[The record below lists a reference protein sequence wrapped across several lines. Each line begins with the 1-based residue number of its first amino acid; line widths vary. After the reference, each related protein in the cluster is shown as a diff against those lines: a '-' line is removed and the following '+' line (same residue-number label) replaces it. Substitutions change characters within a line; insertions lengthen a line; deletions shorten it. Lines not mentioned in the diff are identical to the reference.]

1 MTSDDRGSG
10 AARDRAEPLASRMRP
25 RTLDEFVGQERLLGP
40 GTPLR
45 TEIESGQVTS
55 MLFWGPPGSGKTT
68 LGRLIAHYTDREFV
82 PFSAVT
88 EGVPR
93 VRVIVAEA
101 DERLATGRGTVLFVD
116 EIHRFNRAQQDAFL
130 PFVERGT
137 ITLVGATT
145 ENPSF
150 EITGALLSRLR
161 VFVLEALQPAEIAR
175 VVQQA
180 VVDESRGLGA
190 LGLTLEPA
198 ALDLIV
204 TAADGDARRA
214 LTALEAAAA
223 TVGRRRARGG
233 TISADTVRAALQ
245 RRLPK
250 YDKSGEEHYN
260 LISAYH
266 KSLRGSD
273 AQGALYWLA
282 RMIEAGEDPM
292 YIARRTVRF
301 AAEDVGLA
309 DPTALRVAIDARDA
323 YHFLGSPEGELAIA
337 EAAVYL
343 ATAPKSNAV
352 YRAWGAA
359 LELARETPAE
369 PVPLHL
375 RNAPTPL
382 MKELGYGRDYQY
394 AHSVPEAYI
403 PQDYLPTRVA
413 GRVLYEPGPFGFEKD
428 IAKRLAWWAE
438 LRERIERRGESDE
451 SSAGSTPPGP
461 RAKAEDSS
469 AEA

>member
-1 MTSDDRGSG
+1 MSTPARGAVPDG
-10 AARDRAEPLASRMRP
+10 QGEPLASRMRP
-25 RTLDEFVGQERLLGP
+25 RTLDEFVGQERLLAP
-40 GTPLR
+40 GKPLR
-45 TEIESGQVTS
+45 VEIESGDVSS

-101 DERLATGRGTVLFVD
+101 EARLATGRGTVLFVD

-137 ITLVGATT
+137 ITLIGATT

-161 VFVLEALQPAEIAR
+161 VFVLEPLGPEELMR
-175 VVQQA
+175 VVRHA
-180 VVDESRGLGA
+180 LEDETRGLGA
-190 LGLTLEPA
+190 SHIAIEPDALALIA
-198 ALDLIV
+198 A
-204 TAADGDARRA
+204 AADGDARRA
-214 LTALEAAAA
+214 LTALEAAAG
-223 TVGRRRARGG
+223 TVARRRRGGGG
-233 TISADTVRAALQ
+233 TITGETVREALQ
-245 RRLPK
+245 ARIPK
-250 YDKSGEEHYN
+250 YDKSGEEHFN

-282 RMIEAGEDPM
+282 RMIDAGEDPM

-309 DPTALRVAIDARDA
+309 DPTALRVAIAARDA

-343 ATAPKSNAV
+343 ATAPKSNSV

-359 LELARETPAE
+359 LELARATPAE

-382 MKELGYGRDYQY
+382 MKDLGYGRDYQY

-403 PQDYLPTRVA
+403 PQEYLPTRVA
-413 GRVLYEPGPFGFEKD
+413 GSVLYEPGAFGFEKE
-428 IAKRLAWWAE
+428 IAKRLAWWAD
-438 LRERIERRGESDE
+438 LRQRLDRRDTSATGEPPGSVDVAAERRGAQD
-451 SSAGSTPPGP
+451 
-461 RAKAEDSS
+461 
-469 AEA
+469 

>member
-1 MTSDDRGSG
+1 MSG
-10 AARDRAEPLASRMRP
+10 ETARQPSARLAEPLASRMRP
-25 RTLDEFVGQERLLGP
+25 RTLEEFVGQERLIGP
-40 GTPLR
+40 GKPLR
-45 TEIESGQVTS
+45 AEIETGQVGS

-68 LGRLIAHYTDREFV
+68 LGRLVAHYTEREFV

-93 VRVIVAEA
+93 VRAIVAEA
-101 DERLATGRGTVLFVD
+101 DARLAGGRGTVLFVD

-137 ITLVGATT
+137 ITLIGATT

-161 VFVLEALQPAEIAR
+161 VFVLEPLGPTEIAR
-175 VVQQA
+175 LIREA
-180 VVDESRGLGA
+180 LEDESRGLGA
-190 LGLTLEPA
+190 SGITIEA
-198 ALDLIV
+198 GALDLIV
-204 TAADGDARRA
+204 TEADGDARRA
-214 LTALEAAAA
+214 LNALEAAAL
-223 TVGRRRARGG
+223 TVQRRHRGGGG
-233 TISADTVRAALQ
+233 TITPETVREALQ
-245 RRLPK
+245 ARLPR
-250 YDKSGEEHYN
+250 YDKSGEEHFN

-309 DPTALRVAIDARDA
+309 DPTALSVALAARDA

-343 ATAPKSNAV
+343 ATAPKSNSV

-359 LELARETPAE
+359 LEMARETPAE
-369 PVPLHL
+369 AVPLHL

-382 MKELGYGRDYQY
+382 MRDLGYGRDYQY

-403 PQDYLPTRVA
+403 PQEYLPTRLA

-428 IAKRLAWWAE
+428 IAKRLSWWAE
-438 LRERIERRGESDE
+438 LRQRLERRERAAEGEQGASDPD
-451 SSAGSTPPGP
+451 ARPGP
-461 RAKAEDSS
+461 PPVE
-469 AEA
+469 E